1 MSPAPPRGQTAP
13 TAPPPAQ
20 TAPTAPPPGQP
31 AAPPPP
37 SWVLRPAPA
46 GAVNWG
52 LRYAAQ
58 FVLLGFFMLGSGF
71 AQEFDWRV
79 AVAAI
84 VLVPL
89 GAGMV
94 AGWLY
99 RLYFVAE
106 LSPIGLSVRRGV
118 LTKRTDFVAFARMQS
133 VVVKQGPLQR
143 MFGIGDVLVQ
153 SAKQN
158 LGSGSEQRERRNRS
172 VDSSLELRF
181 EGIIRNIVP
190 FEHVRGFLLERAE
203 QARVAP
209 VMPAFEPQATG
220 AGPDAVGPAARAAIP
235 ADLPQLFAKAGS
247 SLDRALRGADVA
259 PPAAPRPVA
268 VRLQPRAR
276 LLWTVRWSIVPA
288 LVATV
293 VVVFFPLAGLV
304 LYPAIPLLMY
314 LAARVYY
321 GHYQVT
327 IQPES
332 LEVERGLLTLRRAL
346 VPYRRVQNVNV
357 IAGPIERAFGL
368 KTLRIE
374 AAGPTIAE
382 GYIDGIA
389 GADAEPL
396 VAFLMGR
403 AERARFDDALGDQAA
418 ARDSRAQA
426 VSEMRAINTL
436 LEHRVAAAAGRA
448 GALGGGQW
456 LPGTQVLSP
465 RWPLANGFSS
475 ALGGAF
481 LWALTAVWLL
491 VALRVAEPIW
501 WVGSALAFM
510 GAFGAAGYVYARAR
524 LQLFAFRFGP
534 ETLEVRHGVL
544 FRAHDLIPYRRLQ
557 SVGVSSGPVER
568 RLFGIWSL
576 RLSTAGTT
584 TGLMEFPGV
593 TDPRPYADFLL
604 AKARL
609 SASASGESPVVEL
622 AAETQRAAQL
632 VSTLRSQAP
641 QGPAPG

>member
-1 MSPAPPRGQTAP
+1 MSVAAVPQP
-13 TAPPPAQ
+13 APPPAPPGWLLKP
-20 TAPTAPPPGQP
+20 APT
-31 AAPPPP
+31 
-37 SWVLRPAPA
+37 
-46 GAVNWG
+46 GAINWG
-52 LRYAAQ
+52 LKYAAQ
-58 FVLLGFFMLGSGF
+58 FALLGFFLIWSGLSAEVEWQVALAAVF
-71 AQEFDWRV
+71 AAPV
-79 AVAAI
+79 
-84 VLVPL
+84 

-99 RLYFVAE
+99 ARSFEVE
-106 LSPIGLSVRRGV
+106 LSPLGLTVRRGV
-118 LTKRTDFVAFARMQS
+118 FTKRTDFVAYARMQS

-143 MFGIGDVLVQ
+143 LLGIGDVLVQ

-158 LGSGSEQRERRNRS
+158 IAGGSEQREGRNRS
-172 VDSSLELRF
+172 VDSGLELRF
-181 EGIIRNIVP
+181 EGIIRNVVP
-190 FEHVRGFLLERAE
+190 FEYVRGFLLERAE

-209 VMPAFEPQATG
+209 VAP
-220 AGPDAVGPAARAAIP
+220 PAAAPTPGVAPGSAPVAPAPRAVMP
-235 ADLPQLFAKAGS
+235 TDLPALFAQAAS
-247 SLDRALRGADVA
+247 SLHRAVRGADVA
-259 PPAAPRPVA
+259 PPPAPGPIA

-276 LLWTVRWSIVPA
+276 LLWTIRWSVPLL
-288 LVATV
+288 LVTIPIGL
-293 VVVFFPLAGLV
+293 FFPLETLALAP
-304 LYPAIPLLMY
+304 LAPALMY
-314 LAARVYY
+314 LAARVYFN
-321 GHYQVT
+321 HYQVT
-327 IQPES
+327 VQPES

-357 IAGPIERAFGL
+357 IAGPLERALGL

-389 GADAEPL
+389 EADAEPL
-396 VAFLMGR
+396 VAHLMRR

-426 VSEMRAINTL
+426 VEEMRAINAL
-436 LEHRVAAAAGRA
+436 LEHRAAAAAGRA

-456 LPGTQVLSP
+456 LPGPEVLSAK
-465 RWPLANGFSS
+465 WPLANGFSS

-481 LWALTAVWLL
+481 LWALTVVWVL
-491 VALRVAEPIW
+491 VIMRVADPLW
-501 WVGSALAFM
+501 WVGSALAFV
-510 GAFGAAGYVYARAR
+510 ALFGLLGFFYARVR

-568 RLFGIWSL
+568 RVFGIWSL

-604 AKARL
+604 SKARL

-632 VSTLRSQAP
+632 VLNL
-641 QGPAPG
+641 QGLQRRAAV